1 MARSAVTEDVLL
13 WYALPTV
20 AKGQEREGE
29 QPHDAISSLFDRLRP
44 DLEERRTQYELY
56 RAVFSEA
63 ERELFGYTT
72 DTIDAGDD
80 SFSYEGEI
88 TTNVA
93 RAIVKGLLSKTV
105 KNRPLPSALVKRGD
119 WHQHLQGRQLNQYID
134 GDFAHGRIF
143 QTTKVCALHA
153 LIYGTG
159 FAYTF
164 EQNGETKTEHVP
176 PDELVVDTVDGAELE
191 PLTIGRIKL
200 VDRHVL
206 AARFPKHKEAIMSAG
221 SVDPNIDGR
230 DTETLDLI
238 ELREAWHLPVGEE
251 KGRHFLGI
259 DGATF
264 DFSAYEPDHFRF
276 GVLRWAIDP
285 KSFFGRGCIADLM
298 PIQAELNRLAQH
310 IQESHYVGANFLW
323 WIDTASEVETEKIG
337 NLPGLFIRGTGQP
350 PVKLVGATV
359 DPEIYAHYER
369 LFSKAFQLVGF
380 NELQAT
386 GMKPAG
392 LSSGKALRVY
402 ADLGSEVFANWAQD
416 WERFHLDI
424 AEHRLEVARE
434 IRKETGK
441 APRREFTF
449 QRRWVDEVEL
459 PDLKHDGYR
468 LRVTP
473 VSALSEDIAGKLSE
487 VSELISLGV
496 ITDPVEVRRLLSL
509 SDLEADNDLATASR
523 ELAEWA
529 FDEIMYGGNAMT
541 CEPEWD
547 ANLCKTIALA
557 KYREC
562 VPHRPPPDRAEMVRE
577 YIRSCQRRLDALAA
591 ETAPPPAAM
600 PPGAMPPGM
609 PPTGPGPMPPINV
622 PSAPPMA
629 ARQAWAPQM
638 TARRPVQRQYYGVYE
653 DVNPR
658 PWLDSVV
665 VASDV
670 GWFCQG
676 CQTWVDEDAHCEC
689 GPTPMPNAPGPMGV
703 M

>member
-1 MARSAVTEDVLL
+1 MSRATDDVLL
-13 WYALPTV
+13 WYALPTE
-20 AKGQEREGE
+20 KGAEGGAVE
-29 QPHDAISSLFDRLRP
+29 GVQPHDAVSSLLDRLRP
-44 DLEERRTQYELY
+44 DLEERCTLYELY
-56 RAVFSEA
+56 RAVFTEA
-63 ERELFGYTT
+63 ERELFGVTT
-72 DTIDAGDD
+72 DTIDAGDA

-93 RAIVKGLLSKTV
+93 RAIVRGLLSKTV

-119 WHQHLQGRQLNQYID
+119 WQQHIQGRQLNQYID

-143 QTTKVCALHA
+143 QVTKVCALHA
-153 LIYGTG
+153 LIYGIG
-159 FAYTF
+159 FSYTF
-164 EQNGETKTEHVP
+164 KQDDETRTEHVP
-176 PDELVVDTVDGAELE
+176 PDELMVDTVDGAELE
-191 PLTIGRIKL
+191 PLTIARVKA

-206 AARFPKHKEAIMSAG
+206 AGRFPKHREAIMQATK
-221 SVDPNIDGR
+221 VDPNIDGR

-264 DFSAYEPDHFRF
+264 DYSEYEPDHFRF

-285 KSFFGRGCIADLM
+285 KSFFGRGVIADLM
-298 PIQAELNRLAQH
+298 AIQGELNRLAQH
-310 IQESHYVGANFLW
+310 IQESHYMGANFLW
-323 WIDTASEVETEKIG
+323 WIETGSEIETEKMG
-337 NLPGLFIRGTGQP
+337 NVPGLFVRGATP
-350 PVKLVGATV
+350 PQKLVGPTV

-434 IRKETGK
+434 IREETGK
-441 APRREFTF
+441 RPKREFTF

-459 PDLKHDGYR
+459 PDLKREGYR

-487 VSELISLGV
+487 VSELIELGV
-496 ITDPVEVRRLLSL
+496 IKDPVEVRRLLSL
-509 SDLEADNDLATASR
+509 SDLEAENDLATASR

-529 FDEIMYGGNAMT
+529 FDEIIYGGNQLT

-547 ANLCKTIALA
+547 AALCKQIALA

-562 VPHRPPPDRAEMVRE
+562 IPHNPPPDRAEMVRE
-577 YIRSCQRRLDALAA
+577 YIRSCQNRLDALMPP
-591 ETAPPPAAM
+591 APPP
-600 PPGAMPPGM
+600 
-609 PPTGPGPMPPINV
+609 
-622 PSAPPMA
+622 
-629 ARQAWAPQM
+629 Q
-638 TARRPVQRQYYGVYE
+638 
-653 DVNPR
+653 
-658 PWLDSVV
+658 
-665 VASDV
+665 
-670 GWFCQG
+670 
-676 CQTWVDEDAHCEC
+676 CERC
-689 GPTPMPNAPGPMGV
+689 S
-703 M
+703 